1 LLLQYILRELAML
14 RAVTHPNIVQFLGLC
29 RHKQEVYVVTEYV
42 PRGDLM
48 EVLHST
54 QHPPLSWSLRVYLM
68 MEITKPLAYLHS
80 RNIVHRDV
88 KLENVLVGQNWSIKL
103 CDFGFARCMDNVETK
118 VRDSRMRKMTVAGTD
133 QWMAPEVLMQ
143 QP

>member
-1 LLLQYILRELAML
+1 M
-14 RAVTHPNIVQFLGLC
+14 
-29 RHKQEVYVVTEYV
+29 TEYV

>member
-1 LLLQYILRELAML
+1 
-14 RAVTHPNIVQFLGLC
+14 
-29 RHKQEVYVVTEYV
+29 
-42 PRGDLM
+42 
-48 EVLHST
+48 
-54 QHPPLSWSLRVYLM
+54 M